1 MKTKL
6 FSLAVLVAIY
16 SVTYAHAANNPA
28 DAQAAFQEF
37 NEAANALKDLE
48 NAPLNQWQD
57 QYNRAVDGLNRLGI
71 TGDQQQGDL
80 IANVHNIPSI
90 TALSEWI
97 GGMPQSQVT
106 PETDTKA
113 QEQADLR
120 ARFNA
125 LKQAQEEGQ
134 SKIADNQARTASQ
147 HVDDVQTRVLAQQE
161 RDTGQDLAISDTHT
175 TASQAMTT
183 ALSAQSYAETV
194 HDQVMRLGV
203 DVDTNKAKN
212 DTQDQEISGLATQ
225 GNTNAQNIADEAQIR
240 KDTDTAIIT
249 QMNTDKATQV
259 QTDAEQNA
267 DIKTAQTT
275 ADQKLDKSVYTHDHL
290 LQAVKD
296 GEQDQTIANNQSAQ
310 ETVNQGFADQIS
322 DNYHQ
327 TQENTQILT
336 EVKASTDAQSL
347 REQIAGST
355 RYTSMVAA
363 HNQAV
368 TDNTPKPVNGVD
380 GKDGVDG
387 VTTTLTKVETDTA
400 TRSQVANNT
409 SAIRGVRSE
418 QAAQSDYIQKQSHV
432 INQHSALLQ
441 QHSAQIE
448 LNTADIQKN
457 TKDIADTKD
466 KLKKGLNNAAAM
478 SSLHFDANKNSWALS
493 TGTANGDGAALAGG
507 LQKQLTEHTAV
518 TVQFSDSMSGDW
530 MAGAGIHGDY

>member
-6 FSLAVLVAIY
+6 FSLAVLAAIY

-80 IANVHNIPSI
+80 IANVHNLPSI

-125 LKQAQEEGQ
+125 LKQAQEEEQ

-225 GNTNAQNIADEAQIR
+225 GNTNAQNIADETQIR

-267 DIKTAQTT
+267 GIKTAQTT

-347 REQIAGST
+347 REQIAGSA